1 MRGIIAPAMAMVVA
15 MVACYTGPSASH
27 YVAILDE
34 LHFPRWDLAAT
45 EVRGPGEEFPCHPGI
60 GVSNCPSAA
69 KKFLVA
75 AAAEDVYAEARS
87 VVEGAGFV
95 VDQEFSPDCDGRGG
109 ADCAFSAMRDK
120 DRVRV
125 HVYRRG
131 EALGLDDGDRDITA
145 VLVSAGQ

>member
-1 MRGIIAPAMAMVVA
+1 MRGIIAPAMVMVVA
-15 MVACYTGPSASH
+15 MAACYTGPAASH

-34 LHFPRWDLAAT
+34 LHFPRWDLAAV
-45 EVRGPGEEFPCHPGI
+45 EVRGPGEAVACNPGFM
-60 GVSNCPSAA
+60 VTNCPSAS
-69 KKFLVA
+69 KRFLVEA
-75 AAAEDVYAEARS
+75 TAEDVYAEARS
-87 VVEGAGFV
+87 VVEAAGFV
-95 VDQEFSPDCDGRGG
+95 VEREFSPECDGRGG
-109 ADCAFSAMRDK
+109 ADCAFSAMRDT